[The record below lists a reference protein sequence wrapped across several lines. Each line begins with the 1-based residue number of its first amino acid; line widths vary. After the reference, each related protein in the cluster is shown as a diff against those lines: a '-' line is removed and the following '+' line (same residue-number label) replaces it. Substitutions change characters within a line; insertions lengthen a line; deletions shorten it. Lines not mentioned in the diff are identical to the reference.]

1 MLSDMKLGKRNRQK
15 QPGHEKKKMM
25 HYQLPETESDPHRF
39 FCQIHFQQQSQ
50 SDPVLLNSLF
60 CNTKT

>member
-25 HYQLPETESDPHRF
+25 HYQLQETESDPHRF
-39 FCQIHFQQQSQ
+39 FL
-50 SDPVLLNSLF
+50 SDPLSA
-60 CNTKT
+60 TESE